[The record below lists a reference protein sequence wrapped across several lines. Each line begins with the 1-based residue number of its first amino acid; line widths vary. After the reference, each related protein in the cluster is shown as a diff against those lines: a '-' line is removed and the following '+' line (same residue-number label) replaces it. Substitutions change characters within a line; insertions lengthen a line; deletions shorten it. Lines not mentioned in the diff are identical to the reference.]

1 MGPAPMPKS
10 VEILDD
16 GEDKNGERDEVKL
29 KSLVCV
35 WPALFVLD
43 VLSLYN
49 EKNYRVILDL
59 LSTLSLDST

>member
-1 MGPAPMPKS
+1 MGPTPIPKS
-10 VEILDD
+10 VGILDD

-43 VLSLYN
+43 VLLFYN
-49 EKNYRVILDL
+49 EKSCCVILDF
-59 LSTLSLDST
+59 LSILSLNSA